1 MQEVADSDQET
12 EGDSDQ
18 EQSEDDSLFVY
29 SVKSSCVLGGEQF
42 HEVIVVE
49 DTEVRFQLDS
59 GAKANVISLKNYN
72 NLRRRPPLTKTNTL
86 LISFSKHRLK
96 PCGEVVLSAKYKVNV
111 EDVQFFVVEPEV
123 ESVLS

>member
-1 MQEVADSDQET
+1 MQEVADSDQEK

-18 EQSEDDSLFVY
+18 EESEDDSVFVY
-29 SVKSSCVLGGEQF
+29 SVKSSCVPEDEQF

-72 NLRRRPPLTKTNTL
+72 NLRRRPLLTKTNTV
-86 LISFSKHRLK
+86 LISFSKYRLK
-96 PCGEVVLSAKYKVNV
+96 PCAEVVLST
-111 EDVQFFVVEPEV
+111 
-123 ESVLS
+123 